1 MKKFLL
7 LTLFCAFFQSAF
19 AQIELRP
26 QIGYNASTL
35 TKDLDLGHFEAD
47 RGLQF
52 GLDLL
57 IGNRFYVQPG
67 LMWETVN
74 NQFDQGGENG
84 QINVKVNRVR
94 IPLLI
99 GYRFFSPENTGRY
112 FNLRLFTGPNASFA
126 INKAVEENSLAF
138 DSEDLKNSVFGWHAG
153 LGIDI
158 AILFIDAG
166 YTFGLSEVFKDL
178 PSGPRNNLFYANGG
192 VRIRF

>member
-1 MKKFLL
+1 MKRFLSLAL
-7 LTLFCAFFQSAF
+7 LVSLCQLAF

-26 QIGYNASTL
+26 QIGYNASSL
-35 TKDLDLGHFEAD
+35 TKDLDFGSFD
-47 RGLQF
+47 TDQGIQF

-67 LMWETVN
+67 LLWETVN

-84 QINVKVNRVR
+84 LINFQVNRVR
-94 IPLLI
+94 IPLLV
-99 GYRFFSPENTGRY
+99 GYRFFSPQNTGRY

-126 INKAVEENSLAF
+126 INKAVNQNSLAF
-138 DSEDLKNSVFGWHAG
+138 TKDDLQNSVFGWHAG
-153 LGIDI
+153 LGLDI

>member
-7 LTLFCAFFQSAF
+7 FALLTSLCQFSI

-26 QIGYNASTL
+26 QVGYNASSL
-35 TKDLDLGHFEAD
+35 TKDLDLGNFAAD
-47 RGLQF
+47 QGMQF

-67 LMWETVN
+67 LLWETVN

-84 QINVKVNRVR
+84 LINFQVNRVR
-94 IPLLI
+94 IPLLV
-99 GYRFFSPENTGRY
+99 GYRLFSPQKTGRY

-126 INKAVEENSLAF
+126 INKEVDEDSLAF
-138 DSEDLKNSVFGWHAG
+138 TRDDLKNSVFGWHAG
-153 LGIDI
+153 FGLDI
-158 AILFIDAG
+158 AILFLDAG